1 MKILP
6 VLLLILAQ
14 QTQAQVNYINY
25 QSPVKSQHDR
35 GTCSAFSLLSAME
48 VLPGFPTDLSEQHAY
63 ALAKAKLFSQDS
75 TSSYEEGATFP
86 DYLDLLDEKGIVRE
100 DQMPYNPYMGFW
112 ANANNSFTAYNADVS
127 GATVDEI
134 MGQKTFSYT
143 LEKDYCVYKTGAGA
157 RDVEYIKKQLDSGV
171 KNIPVGYFIE
181 ADQWFAHKGYSILK
195 IDPDQ
200 LMRFSINGKTL
211 TYAEAKQ
218 ANYNLEEDV
227 QNNKVQFIMQNG
239 YKNPFGSGHA
249 VSIVGYDNSGF
260 IIKNSWG
267 KDWGSN
273 GYGWVSFNF
282 HKMFVRRILV
292 LKHGRIKIANNA
304 DRGNEVKANEL
315 YLKSMP
321 SGKNEKGL
329 LVSLVY
335 HGKTAPPSFKKI
347 SYKVYG
353 RFKSDPVEIKDGISI
368 FSRLSFEPREYGY
381 QAELL
386 TKELLLD
393 FTYGYYI
400 VADMELENGRK
411 ITNTYYHVVP
421 RNKEYEPNQY

>member
-1 MKILP
+1 
-6 VLLLILAQ
+6 
-14 QTQAQVNYINY
+14 
-25 QSPVKSQHDR
+25 
-35 GTCSAFSLLSAME
+35 
-48 VLPGFPTDLSEQHAY
+48 
-63 ALAKAKLFSQDS
+63 
-75 TSSYEEGATFP
+75 
-86 DYLDLLDEKGIVRE
+86 
-100 DQMPYNPYMGFW
+100 MPYNPYMGFW
-112 ANANNSFTAYNADVS
+112 ANASNSFTAYSADVS

-134 MGQKTFSYT
+134 LGEKTFSYT

-181 ADQWFAHKGYSILK
+181 ADYWSEHKGYSILK
-195 IDPDQ
+195 MNPDD
-200 LMRFSINGKTL
+200 LLRFNINGKAM

-227 QNNKVQFIMQNG
+227 QNSKVEIILQNG
-239 YKNPFGSGHA
+239 YKNPYSSGHA
-249 VSIVGYDNSGF
+249 VSIVGYDKTGF

-267 KDWGSN
+267 KDWANN
-273 GYGWVSFNF
+273 GYGWLSFDY
-282 HKMFVRRILV
+282 HKLLVRRILI

-304 DRGNEVKANEL
+304 DRGNDVKASEL

-335 HGKTAPPSFKKI
+335 RGSKAPPSFKKI
-347 SYKVYG
+347 TYKVHS
-353 RFKSDPVEIKDGISI
+353 RFNSKPIEIKDGISI
-368 FSRLSFEPREYGY
+368 YSSLLFEPREYGY

-386 TKELLLD
+386 GKELLLD
-393 FTYGYYI
+393 FIYGYYI
-400 VADMELENGRK
+400 VAEMELENGRK
-411 ITNTYYHVVP
+411 ITNMYYHVVP

>member
-1 MKILP
+1 
-6 VLLLILAQ
+6 
-14 QTQAQVNYINY
+14 
-25 QSPVKSQHDR
+25 
-35 GTCSAFSLLSAME
+35 ME

-63 ALAKAKLFSQDS
+63 ALAKAKLFTEDS
-75 TSSYEEGATFP
+75 SGSYQEGATFP
-86 DYLDLLDEKGIVRE
+86 DYLNLLDEKGIVRE
-100 DQMPYNPYMGFW
+100 DQMPYNPYLGFW
-112 ANANNSFTAYNADVS
+112 ASANNSFAAYNADVS

-134 MGQKTFSYT
+134 LGPKTFSYT
-143 LEKDYCVYKTGAGA
+143 LEKDYCIYKTGAGA

-171 KNIPVGYFIE
+171 KNIPVAYFIE
-181 ADQWFAHKGYSILK
+181 ADYWYAHKGFSLLK
-195 IDPDQ
+195 MDPDD
-200 LMRFSINGKTL
+200 LMRFSINGESM

-227 QNNKVQFIMQNG
+227 HNSKVQFIMRND
-239 YKNPFGSGHA
+239 YKNPFASGHA
-249 VSIVGYDNSGF
+249 VSIVGYDKTGF

-267 KDWGSN
+267 KDWGNN
-273 GYGWVSFNF
+273 GYGWLSFNY
-282 HKMFVRRILV
+282 HKLLVRRILI
-292 LKHGRIKIANNA
+292 LKYGRIKIANNA
-304 DRGNEVKANEL
+304 DRGNDVKANEL

-335 HGKTAPPSFKKI
+335 RGSKAPPAFKKI
-347 SYKVYG
+347 TYKVYG
-353 RFKSDPVEIKDGISI
+353 SFRNTPIETKDGISI

-386 TKELLLD
+386 TKELLMD

-400 VADMELENGRK
+400 VAEMELENGRK
-411 ITNTYYHVVP
+411 IINQYYHVVP